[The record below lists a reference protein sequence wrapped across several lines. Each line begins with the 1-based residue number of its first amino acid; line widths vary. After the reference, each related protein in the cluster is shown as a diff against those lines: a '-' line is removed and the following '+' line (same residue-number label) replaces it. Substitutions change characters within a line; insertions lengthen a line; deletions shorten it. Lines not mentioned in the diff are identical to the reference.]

1 MEKEKIP
8 KELHEGQCSYYATN
22 KAKQNTVVTLAQFV
36 TAIRSDR
43 WKRQAEEF
51 RRLKASGDKGQAEA
65 IKQQMPCLVVAGVRT
80 SSGSAGI

>member
-36 TAIRSDR
+36 IAIRSDR
-43 WKRQAEEF
+43 
-51 RRLKASGDKGQAEA
+51 
-65 IKQQMPCLVVAGVRT
+65 
-80 SSGSAGI
+80 